1 MFLKTAPST
10 HMSSPTLPVNRHII
24 IDGAPRLGYLSESDD
39 GLVLLD
45 KKKVTDENYHN
56 AKYDR

>member
-1 MFLKTAPST
+1 
-10 HMSSPTLPVNRHII
+10 MSSPTLPVNRHII